1 MPDQR
6 PAAFLDRDG
15 TIIAERNYIRDP
27 NDVLVLDS
35 AAAGLRALRDAG
47 YLLVLV
53 TNQSGIARGLVTP
66 AQYDAVHA
74 RVIELLRIE
83 GIELDGVYYCPHH
96 PDYTGPC
103 PCRKPATGMYQQAAR
118 ELDIDL
124 SRSVFIGDKQTDVE
138 PAHSLGGTGIL
149 VRTGHGATQLS
160 ALPADVAVA
169 EDLAAAAAIAERLLD
184 GR

>member
-1 MPDQR
+1 MAR

-15 TIIAERNYIRDP
+15 TIIAERNYITDP
-27 NDVLVLDS
+27 DDVLVLDG

-47 YLLVLV
+47 YLLVVV

-66 AQYDAVHA
+66 AQYEAVNG
-74 RVIELLRIE
+74 RMVELLRTD

-103 PCRKPATGMYQQAAR
+103 PCRKPATGLHEQAAR
-118 ELDIDL
+118 ELGIDL
-124 SRSVFIGDKQTDVE
+124 TRSVYIGDKRSDVE
-138 PAHSLGGTGIL
+138 PAESLGGTGIL
-149 VRTGHGATQLS
+149 VRTGHGSAQAS
-160 ALPADVAVA
+160 ALPAGVAVA
-169 EDLAAAAAIAERLLD
+169 EDLAAAAALVEDLLN

>member
-1 MPDQR
+1 MPDQH

-15 TIIAERNYIRDP
+15 TIIAERDYIRDP

-47 YLLVLV
+47 YLLIVV
-53 TNQSGIARGLVTP
+53 TNQSGIARGLMTP
-66 AQYDAVHA
+66 AQYEAVHA
-74 RVIELLRIE
+74 HMLELLRID

-103 PCRKPATGMYQQAAR
+103 ACRKPATGMYEQAAR

-124 SRSVFIGDKQTDVE
+124 SRSLFIGDKRSDVE
-138 PAHSLGGTGIL
+138 PAQTLGGTGIL
-149 VRTGHGATQLS
+149 VRTGHGATQES
-160 ALPADVAVA
+160 ALPAGVAVA
-169 EDLAAAAAIAERLLD
+169 DDLAAAAALAERLGN